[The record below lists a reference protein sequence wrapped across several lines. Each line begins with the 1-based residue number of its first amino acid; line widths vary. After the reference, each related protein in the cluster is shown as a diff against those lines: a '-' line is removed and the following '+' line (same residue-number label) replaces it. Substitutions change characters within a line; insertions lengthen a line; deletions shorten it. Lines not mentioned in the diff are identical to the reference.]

1 MKAPTIGQLAK
12 QAGVGAETIR
22 FYQREGLVAEPERRP
37 SGYLQYTP
45 EVMRRVDSS
54 TTRRSVGWLEPRI
67 RTEVQRVN

>member
-1 MKAPTIGQLAK
+1 MKTPTIGQLAK

-54 TTRRSVGWLEPRI
+54 TLGSVGWLEPC
-67 RTEVQRVN
+67 VHAQLQRVN